1 LDLVFCVEPFSL
13 RAKASNQETKLIQGV
28 ENFGMPIKV
37 TVHLVVF
44 TIRDSSLKVLLVSR
58 TGRALKNRMAIPTAV
73 LSGNESFENA
83 ARRALTTHVGADQLY
98 LEQLYCSVDP
108 NKKHTNGSRG
118 FSVAYYSLLP
128 SDHVHGMT
136 DTVWRSV
143 KSPGSLSP
151 AHRCIVE
158 NALKRLQKKVEHN
171 TAGFRLLS
179 RKFTLPEL
187 QGMYEAILGTTLDKR
202 NFRKKMSSLQLLRP
216 LREWRRTGRK
226 PARLYTVAAAQLQK
240 LEQQENPTYA

>member
-1 LDLVFCVEPFSL
+1 
-13 RAKASNQETKLIQGV
+13 
-28 ENFGMPIKV
+28 MPIKV

-58 TGRALKNRMAIPTAV
+58 TGRAVKNRMAIPTAV

-83 ARRALTTHVGADQLY
+83 AKRALTTHVGADQLY
-98 LEQLYCSVDP
+98 LEQLYCSVDA
-108 NKKHTNGSRG
+108 NKEQRKSNETRG

-128 SDHVHGMT
+128 SDHLHGMT
-136 DTVWRSV
+136 DTFWRSV
-143 KSPGSLSP
+143 RSLGSLSP
-151 AHRCIVE
+151 AHRRIVE
-158 NALKRLQKKVEHN
+158 NALKRLQKKVEQN

-187 QGMYEAILGTTLDKR
+187 QSMYEAILGTTLDKR

-226 PARLYTVAAAQLQK
+226 PARLYTIAPARLEK
-240 LEQQENPTYA
+240 LEQKENATLA